1 MSGKQGLKLRFERMG
16 LLLKAMKFNSFL
28 PLIFIDLLVPLVNFA
43 VYRNKGASV
52 EFTTTVFSMIHI
64 FVPLFSCWWVV
75 FSLRF
80 FYDEK
85 GSEILFVNSDR
96 NKLTDVFILFFIMI
110 VNVSLTF
117 IPYYFFIEQFFL
129 FHINVLLVCF
139 FYLGVAY
146 FVTTVF
152 KSITPTVMVL
162 VIYILAN
169 LMSPLSVT
177 TFPFYFLSEGLM
189 GILYCGLPLAL
200 CSLILL
206 GVGVKLGKNNIK

>member
-1 MSGKQGLKLRFERMG
+1 M
-16 LLLKAMKFNSFL
+16 
-28 PLIFIDLLVPLVNFA
+28 
-43 VYRNKGASV
+43 
-52 EFTTTVFSMIHI
+52 
-64 FVPLFSCWWVV
+64 
-75 FSLRF
+75 
-80 FYDEK
+80 
-85 GSEILFVNSDR
+85 NSDR

-206 GVGVKLGKNNIK
+206 GIGVKLGKNNIK